1 MSLFSQALSEN
12 GRSFIPWLFQCKKEK
27 VGKGRKEGRKE
38 DRKKEKREQESIGGK
53 DRQGKSYNKSVT

>member
-27 VGKGRKEGRKE
+27 VGKGRKE